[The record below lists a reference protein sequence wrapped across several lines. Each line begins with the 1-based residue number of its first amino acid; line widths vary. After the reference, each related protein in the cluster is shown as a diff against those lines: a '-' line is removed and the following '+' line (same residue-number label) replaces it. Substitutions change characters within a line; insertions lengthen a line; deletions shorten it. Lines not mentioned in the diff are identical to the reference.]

1 MYNIIKKETTING
14 LKYEPSITADDVTD
28 SDDISMPHV
37 HMHGYTNALNQPF
50 SVSRGNCKV
59 VEEVVAAIG
68 LSNKGILEIG
78 LATNDDDGYPIRQS
92 ITYELV
98 SNKPP
103 STPYL
108 GIDIADHRC
117 LVNRGNNMHFL
128 QTYSTDQ
135 EAVRKKLKE
144 IKANSISILCID
156 GDHSVNT
163 VINDFKYSDLVEEG
177 GIIIMHDTNVHPGPV
192 VVVDAIDTNVYKVK
206 KHQTDHKL
214 DWGITVAQK
223 LKK

>member
-1 MYNIIKKETTING
+1 MYTIIKKETTING

-78 LATNDDDGYPIRQS
+78 LNAAFDQQS

-98 SNKPP
+98 SSKPP

-108 GIDIADHRC
+108 GIDTADRRY
-117 LVNRGNNMHFL
+117 LLNRGNNMHFL

-206 KHQTDHKL
+206 KHQTDHKS